1 MTAWEALFLG
11 MVQGLTEFLAV
22 SSSGHLVLFQKLFG
36 IEEGALIFDVAV
48 HVATAIASFTVF
60 WKDIWSM
67 IRRPFIRRKK
77 PLCRKF
83 VLVISISIMN

>member
-1 MTAWEALFLG
+1 MTAWGAMFLG
-11 MVQGLTEFLAV
+11 MVQGLTEFLPV
-22 SSSGHLVLFQKLFG
+22 SSSGHLVFFQKLFG

-48 HVATAIASFTVF
+48 YVATAVALFTVF
-60 WKDIWSM
+60 LKDIWSM
-67 IRRPFIRRKK
+67 IRRPFICRKK

>member
-1 MTAWEALFLG
+1 MTAWERLFLG
-11 MVQGLTEFLAV
+11 MVQGLAEFLPV

-48 HVATAIASFTVF
+48 NVALFTVF

-77 PLCRKF
+77 ALCRKF